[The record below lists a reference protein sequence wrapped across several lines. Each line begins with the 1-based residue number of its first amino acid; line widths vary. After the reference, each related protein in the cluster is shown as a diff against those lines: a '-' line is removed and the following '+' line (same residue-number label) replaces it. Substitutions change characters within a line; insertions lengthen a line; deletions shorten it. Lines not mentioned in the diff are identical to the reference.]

1 MPDRGW
7 WTERWANAL
16 SEQAA
21 QGGGPG
27 RAPSS
32 WVIERCL
39 ALPPDAVI
47 VDVAAGVGRHAVA
60 LAERGRR
67 VIALD
72 YVKHAVRAAVRAH
85 PLIHGVVADAGALP
99 FAPGTLDALL
109 TVNFLD
115 RALFPVFAGLLKPG
129 GSLIVETYTLEQ
141 RTLVERGRARA
152 PRDPAYMLGRGELA
166 ALVAPLEVMDL
177 REGLVDDEAGA
188 RHVASIVA
196 IRRA

>member
-1 MPDRGW
+1 
-7 WTERWANAL
+7 
-16 SEQAA
+16 
-21 QGGGPG
+21 
-27 RAPSS
+27 
-32 WVIERCL
+32 VIERCL

-47 VDVAAGVGRHAVA
+47 VDVAAGAGRHAVA

-67 VIALD
+67 VVAVD
-72 YVKHAVRAAVRAH
+72 YVAEAVRVAVRAH
-85 PLIHGVVADAGALP
+85 PRVQGVVADAGALP
-99 FAPGTLDALL
+99 FAPGSLDALL

-141 RTLVERGRARA
+141 RTLVESGRARA

-177 REGLVDDEAGA
+177 REGLVDDGAGV

-196 IRRA
+196 IRQR